1 MATTAITTAVAVA
14 VHNEINNNQG
24 FFDLLAL
31 FSVALQVAVYEQ
43 TQRQAST
50 DDLMRELKKQDKE
63 YFEQIIENQNRILE
77 KLADLG

>member
-1 MATTAITTAVAVA
+1 MK
-14 VHNEINNNQG
+14 NNNQG

-31 FSVALQVAVYEQ
+31 FSVGLQIAVYEQ
-43 TQRQAST
+43 NQRQATT
-50 DDLMRELKKQDKE
+50 DDLMKELQKQDKE

>member
-1 MATTAITTAVAVA
+1 MQ
-14 VHNEINNNQG
+14 NNNNQG

-31 FSVALQVAVYEQ
+31 FSVGLQIAVYEQ

-50 DDLMRELKKQDKE
+50 DDLMRELQKQNKE
-63 YFEQIIENQNRILE
+63 YFEKIIENQNKILQ